1 MVKAKEG
8 ELFSS
13 RIGRELKFSR
23 SHLFGNL
30 ETRLYDLRRV
40 NYLVERADRDRL
52 ALLSL
57 NVRVD
62 ITVSRTA

>member
-8 ELFSS
+8 RIVLLQ
-13 RIGRELKFSR
+13 IGRELKFSR
-23 SHLFGNL
+23 SHLFGNF

-52 ALLSL
+52 ALLPL

-62 ITVSRTA
+62 ITVSRAA